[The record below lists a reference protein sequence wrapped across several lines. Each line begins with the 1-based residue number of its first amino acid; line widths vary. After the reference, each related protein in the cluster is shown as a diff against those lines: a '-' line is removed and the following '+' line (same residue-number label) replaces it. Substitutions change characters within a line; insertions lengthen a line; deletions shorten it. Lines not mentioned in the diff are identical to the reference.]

1 MTSRFTKK
9 QVFFDLDDTL
19 IDEGYKFEMT
29 FCECLRMIILGFET
43 RAPQIDEILLRVR
56 SIDNKL
62 LAETPVHEK
71 YLPKRLITSWTTCY
85 RELCQ
90 DHGRVPKKHIENIL
104 EALIMQTYDP
114 PYFVIPDA
122 IEVLNELVRYGRY
135 ELHVMTAGAND
146 IQQRKLDISD
156 LGKYFST
163 THFLPDGNKK
173 KVLEEA
179 VSQFG
184 KDYIISIGNS
194 IRTDINPALEL
205 GVKAIYIPRGSWN
218 YMKVE
223 PLNNDYINLDSISKV
238 PEVLD
243 SWVRSLTSQ
252 EG

>member
-1 MTSRFTKK
+1 MTSILTKK

-29 FCECLRMIILGFET
+29 FCECLRMIILAFET
-43 RAPQIDEILLRVR
+43 RAPQIDEILSRVR

-62 LAETPVHEK
+62 LQETPSHEK
-71 YLPKRLITSWTTCY
+71 YLPIRLIRSWTTCY

-90 DHGRVPKKHIENIL
+90 DHGRVPKPHIEKLL
-104 EALIMQTYDP
+104 ESMIIQTYDP

-135 ELHVMTAGAND
+135 ELHLMTAGAND
-146 IQQRKLDISD
+146 VQQRKLDITD

-179 VSQFG
+179 VNQYG
-184 KDYIISIGNS
+184 KEYVASIGNS

-205 GVKAIYIPRGSWN
+205 GVKAIFIPRGSWN

-223 PLNNDYINLDSISKV
+223 PKNNNFDTLDSLKKV

-243 SWVRSLTSQ
+243 SWVKNIAR
-252 EG
+252 